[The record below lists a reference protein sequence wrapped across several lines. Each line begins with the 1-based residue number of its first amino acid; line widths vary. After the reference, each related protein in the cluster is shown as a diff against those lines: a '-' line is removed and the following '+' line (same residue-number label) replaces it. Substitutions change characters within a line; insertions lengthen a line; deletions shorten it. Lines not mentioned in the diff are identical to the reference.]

1 MLSLSLRNPI
11 GDFYPER
18 GVYSARPIPSLLESL
33 FGESVSDYGP
43 RYELNDT
50 EGGDFQLTLPL
61 PGFKRD
67 EVSIE
72 IENRTLS
79 ISAKNAKHSISR
91 SLDLLE
97 AIDTEAIGA
106 VLEDGLLTVTLGR
119 HAVSKPRKIAIK

>member
-33 FGESVSDYGP
+33 FGESVSDYGA
-43 RYELNDT
+43 RYELT
-50 EGGDFQLTLPL
+50 ETENNDFQLTLPL

-79 ISAKNAKHSISR
+79 ITAKNAKHSISR

-97 AIDTEAIGA
+97 TIDTEAIEA
-106 VLEDGLLTVTLGR
+106 TLEDGMLTITLR
-119 HAVSKPRKIAIK
+119 RNEIAKPRKIAIK